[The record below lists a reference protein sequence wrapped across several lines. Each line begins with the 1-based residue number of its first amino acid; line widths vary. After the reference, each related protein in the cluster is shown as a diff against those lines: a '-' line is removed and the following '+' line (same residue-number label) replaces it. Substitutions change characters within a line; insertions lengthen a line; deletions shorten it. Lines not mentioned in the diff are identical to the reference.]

1 MNITNEEKSRGQ
13 VHGGVGGKASG
24 GSHSKVHVL
33 SLCFSTSL
41 KAQDKATRKRAF
53 FLLGTFRTENKDMGH
68 LSQILQG
75 SRSGN

>member
-1 MNITNEEKSRGQ
+1 MVVWVAKP
-13 VHGGVGGKASG
+13 GGG

-41 KAQDKATRKRAF
+41 KAQDKAAGKSAF